1 MFSKTILID
10 ALKAML
16 VVALFVFLLF
26 SLPFVVE
33 GMIKAFNSETGPIWS
48 TSPNI
53 NQKKKSH
60 KSLKNNNMQENYS

>member
-26 SLPFVVE
+26 SLPFVAD
-33 GMIKAFNSETGPIWS
+33 GMIKAFNSEAGPIWS
-48 TSPNI
+48 SSPNTGA
-53 NQKKKSH
+53 QP
-60 KSLKNNNMQENYS
+60 